1 MRICQ
6 LNIFLFVSYGGH
18 FVHLSRTVGA
28 ILVEDIMMNHF
39 CEIMLNLAQWHMRRC
54 HLNVFLFLAMVG
66 IMFGTI
72 EEWV

>member
-6 LNIFLFVSYGGH
+6 LNIFLSFSYGGH

-39 CEIMLNLAQWHMRRC
+39 CEIMLNLEQSGMVCAIFVEYDMSPT
-54 HLNVFLFLAMVG
+54 FL
-66 IMFGTI
+66 
-72 EEWV
+72 